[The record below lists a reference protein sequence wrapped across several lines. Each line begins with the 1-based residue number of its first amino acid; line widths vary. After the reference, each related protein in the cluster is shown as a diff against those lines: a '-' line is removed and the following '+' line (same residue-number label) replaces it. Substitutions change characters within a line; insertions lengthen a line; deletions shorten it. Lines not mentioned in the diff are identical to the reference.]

1 METGPTLSDPAQ
13 HIGWQR
19 DRHLFSPGPKRIL
32 SLDGGGVRGAMSI
45 AFLERLEAVIEE
57 IEGRPV
63 RLGDWFD
70 LIGGTST
77 GAIIATTL
85 ALGYSA
91 KEVRTFYEELGP
103 RIFKRSF
110 FRLAGWQA
118 KFNSRPLMQ
127 QLESIIQGRTLES
140 EDLRTGLCIVLKRM
154 DTGSAWMV
162 MNNPRSAFWNTP
174 TDMSFSG
181 NRYLPIVNLVRAST
195 AAPSF
200 FDPELIEI
208 IAGQPK
214 GLFIDG
220 GLTPHNNPSLLL
232 LMAAMLPAFGLNW
245 TLGPDNLLVV
255 SVGTGSFRPTI
266 PADEAMGASAMK
278 LAVRS
283 LAAMIAEGQQLV
295 LTLMT
300 FLGQSPISW
309 PINSE
314 IGDIGPAMPPTGELF
329 KFLRYDARLEAP
341 WLRDHLQE
349 AVSEKE
355 IGSLRQM
362 DHAENIARLYDL
374 GCKAAAL
381 QIKAEHLRFGKP
393 QPQSR

>member
-1 METGPTLSDPAQ
+1 METGPSPPDPAQ
-13 HIGWQR
+13 HIGSQR

-362 DHAENIARLYDL
+362 DHAKNIARLYDL

-393 QPQSR
+393 QPQSP